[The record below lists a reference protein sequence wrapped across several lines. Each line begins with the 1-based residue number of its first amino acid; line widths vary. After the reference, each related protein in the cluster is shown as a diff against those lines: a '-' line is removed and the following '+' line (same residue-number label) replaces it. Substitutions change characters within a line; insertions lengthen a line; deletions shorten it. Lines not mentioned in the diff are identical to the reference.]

1 MIDFS
6 KSDYSCDNQ
15 MNFDEC
21 LKEMEKYKWETG
33 QYINLPETEEMN
45 DEHC

>member
-6 KSDYSCDNQ
+6 KFDYSCDNQ

-21 LKEMEKYKWETG
+21 LKEMENYKWETG